1 MAHKSNRLQC
11 LGLYLLDNKV
21 TRLKNWT
28 EENGSILGSSYQENE
43 LGGFT
48 LCHTNTHTTNYT
60 YIFETSLK

>member
-43 LGGFT
+43 LGGLHYVT
-48 LCHTNTHTTNYT
+48 LIHIQLTIHIY
-60 YIFETSLK
+60 LKPH